1 MSTVDSPTL
10 DQVLAALQS
19 WQEKSPS
26 EVDKVEF
33 FEIAIRDLQSSH
45 NQAALIGEFDNL
57 GEDAV
62 RNDAAFLAVTNC
74 FIELI
79 LKYLDPELLKL
90 AEEWNTYRSVSQHHY
105 FVVVTTRILIEFCAA
120 LASTF

>member
-10 DQVLAALQS
+10 DQVLATLQS

-26 EVDKVEF
+26 EEDKVEF

-45 NQAALIGEFDNL
+45 NKAALMGDFDNI
-57 GEDAV
+57 GDDAV
-62 RNDAAFLAVTNC
+62 RIDRAFLAVANC

-79 LKYLDPELLKL
+79 LKYLDHELLQL
-90 AEEWNTYRSVSQHHY
+90 SGECNTYRNVSQHHY
-105 FVVVTTRILIEFCAA
+105 FVVIMIRISIEFCAA
-120 LASTF
+120 LA